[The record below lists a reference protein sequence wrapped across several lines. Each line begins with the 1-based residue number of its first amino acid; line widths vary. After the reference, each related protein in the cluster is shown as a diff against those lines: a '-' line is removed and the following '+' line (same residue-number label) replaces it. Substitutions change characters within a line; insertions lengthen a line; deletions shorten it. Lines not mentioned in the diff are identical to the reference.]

1 MYSLSMHLSNLNYD
15 TMTCMDFIY
24 LSNMLYKDI
33 RDRRASDQLGQQ
45 QAKGVNQVKQSLMK
59 RFNRR

>member
-1 MYSLSMHLSNLNYD
+1 
-15 TMTCMDFIY
+15 MDFIY